1 VRFFIIRA
9 HYRSALNYS
18 DAHLRDAKGALKRLY
33 TALASVPNL
42 PAIDSDMSTPID
54 WAANDYTQAF
64 KAAMDED
71 FGTPGAIAVLFD
83 LAAHIN
89 KTGDVAFAQWLRRLG
104 GVLGL
109 LQTDPQQ
116 FLQGGQDE
124 ASSGGL
130 DIEALIAERAAAKA
144 AKNFARA
151 DEIRQELLAVGVVL
165 KDSPTGTTWE
175 RA

>member
-1 VRFFIIRA
+1 
-9 HYRSALNYS
+9 
-18 DAHLRDAKGALKRLY
+18 
-33 TALASVPNL
+33 
-42 PAIDSDMSTPID
+42 
-54 WAANDYTQAF
+54 
-64 KAAMDED
+64 MDED

-89 KTGDVAFAQWLRRLG
+89 KTGDMAFAQCLRRLG

-124 ASSGGL
+124 VSSGGL

-151 DEIRQELLAVGVVL
+151 DQIRQELLAVGVVL